1 MYIDQFANINNIQL
15 HYIEYENDKP
25 RLLLLH
31 GLTANAHCFAGLIQ
45 AGLTDHFSVISVDQR
60 GRGLSTKSCTSFSI
74 EAHALDIIGLL
85 DFLQIEKIN
94 IAGHS
99 FGGLM
104 SSYLAFQY
112 PERFDRVIMLDAAPE
127 MNPRTPEMLASTLG
141 RLDRNFTSFD
151 AYLEGIKTAPFM
163 TFWDEAMLAYYQAD
177 VTIHDDGSVS
187 TRSSLVDI
195 IAVAKAVGQQDWK
208 ICFSQMKQ
216 HSLMI
221 VALDHYALGEP
232 LLPVN
237 KAKEA
242 ISLMQECRYAEVSG
256 NHQTMLYGK
265 GAVQIVEEMIHF
277 LSV

>member
-1 MYIDQFANINNIQL
+1 MYIDQFAKVNNIQL

-25 RLLLLH
+25 KLLLLH

-45 AGLTDHFSVISVDQR
+45 AGLTDHFSIISVDQR
-60 GRGLSTKSCTSFSI
+60 GRGLSSKACASFSI
-74 EAHALDIIGLL
+74 EEHALDIIGLL
-85 DFLQIEKIN
+85 DFLQIEKIH

-104 SSYLAFQY
+104 ASYLAFQY

-141 RLDRNFTSFD
+141 RLDKNFTSFD
-151 AYLEGIKTAPFM
+151 AYLEGIKAAPFM

-177 VTIHDDGSVS
+177 VTMHDDGSVS
-187 TRSSLVDI
+187 TRSSLLDI
-195 IAVAKAVGQQDWK
+195 IEVAKAVAKQDWK
-208 ICFSQMKQ
+208 TCFSQMAQ
-216 HSLMI
+216 SSLMV

-242 ISLMQECRYAEVSG
+242 ISLMQDCGYTEVSG

-265 GAVQIVEEMIHF
+265 GASQIVQEIIRF
-277 LSV
+277 LST